1 MYGKGSYIFMFS
13 KLKSKFKFKA
23 KPKSEVR
30 SKNRKSFLLDKF
42 NLRNRNIGAKYSLV
56 LGIIITLFIISSV
69 IVVFQLQTI
78 EKNVNDLEQIADETA
93 NVIEVGSL
101 IRGKGIR
108 SSNYS
113 NNPTKLYTEEF
124 KMLDDQIQ
132 ELNAVIQKTLRTA
145 EQRKLYEEIVTY
157 NDEMNELFLTG
168 IVEAI
173 NNREVSKAISANHEL
188 YQLTNKTIDRADQL
202 ADLLKDSQGQSV
214 KKAQQSKEI
223 TFIILIA
230 STLISIA
237 VSIILIYFISR
248 GVTRNLNEI
257 VTASNRIAQNDLSID
272 EIQYDGNDEIGK
284 LALAMNTMNHNLRQM
299 VIQLLDVSGTT
310 SSQSEE
316 LTQTANQVM
325 AGSEQ
330 IASTM
335 QDLSSGTVSQA
346 DHTSELSSGMEDF
359 SNKINAANDNGS
371 AIQQASERVYKM
383 TTEGSKLMEI
393 SASQMNR
400 IDEIMRQAVVN
411 VQNLDTQAQR
421 ISELVSVIQTIAS
434 QTNLLALN
442 AAIEAAR
449 AGEHG
454 RGFAVVADEV
464 RRLAEDVSISVTD
477 ITGIVDSI
485 QQESSQVTESLE
497 IGYKEVEQ
505 GTSQIQETTETFTDI
520 STAIEDMVVSIQVVI
535 ANLADMSN
543 DSDSMLGAI
552 QEISAVAEESAAG
565 IEQTSA
571 SSQETS
577 SSMEEIA
584 SSSEDLAV
592 LAEELNNLIKEFKL

>member
-1 MYGKGSYIFMFS
+1 MFS